1 MYKRD
6 IFKAFSSDIRM
17 KIFKFLLEGNM
28 CVSGI
33 VKKLNVSQPT
43 VTQHLKILQQTGLVK
58 SKKIGYWMHYSIDEP
73 NLEKVKNELNKFI
86 ETLQIKDRK
95 CKTGTPECSYNKS
108 KHK

>member
-73 NLEKVKNELNKFI
+73 NLEKVKNEFNKFI

-95 CKTGTPECSYNKS
+95 CKTGTPKCSYNKS